1 MTNVYVIIDFEIK
14 GKNGVHM
21 IIKTRTNVYDFN
33 FHLVFVTKYR
43 QHVFNSKEKQQSMTK
58 TLQHICDIHN
68 IIIQELEV
76 MSDHIHLLISF
87 NPKHAPSSI
96 VKTIKGHSAREWF
109 KQYPQTKKDLWKGH
123 LWSPS
128 FFMSTVGNMS
138 KDIVKKYIENQV
150 SEYNGGR
157 LRS

>member
-1 MTNVYVIIDFEIK
+1 
-14 GKNGVHM
+14 M
-21 IIKTRTNVYDFN
+21 IVKTRTNVYNFN

-43 QHVFNSKEKQQSMTK
+43 KHVFNSEEKRQVMKEILQSIANMY
-58 TLQHICDIHN
+58 DIT
-68 IIIQELEV
+68 IQELEV
-76 MSDHIHLLISF
+76 MPDHIHLLISF

-96 VKTIKGHSAREWF
+96 VKTIKGRSAREWF

-128 FFMSTVGNMS
+128 FFMSTIGDMS
-138 KDIVKKYIENQV
+138 KDIIKKYIENQV

-157 LRS
+157 PRL

>member
-1 MTNVYVIIDFEIK
+1 MTNIYVMINVEIK
-14 GKNGVHM
+14 RKKGVHM
-21 IIKTRTNVYDFN
+21 IVKTRTNVYDFN

-43 QHVFNSKEKQQSMTK
+43 KHVFNSKDKRQVMKEILQSIANMN
-58 TLQHICDIHN
+58 D

-96 VKTIKGHSAREWF
+96 VKTIKGRSAREWF
-109 KQYPQTKKDLWKGH
+109 KKYPQTKKDLWKGH

-128 FFMSTVGNMS
+128 FFMSTIGNMS

-157 LRS
+157 PRP

>member
-1 MTNVYVIIDFEIK
+1 
-14 GKNGVHM
+14 M
-21 IIKTRTNVYDFN
+21 IVKTRTNVYDFN

-43 QHVFNSKEKQQSMTK
+43 QHVFNSEEKRQSMTK
-58 TLQHICDIHN
+58 ILQYIGDIYD
-68 IIIQELEV
+68 ITIQELEV
-76 MSDHIHLLISF
+76 MTDHIHLLISF

-96 VKTIKGHSAREWF
+96 VKTIKGRSAREWF
-109 KQYPQTKKDLWKGH
+109 KQYPQTKQDLWKGH

-128 FFMSTVGNMS
+128 FFMSTIGNMS

-157 LRS
+157 PRP